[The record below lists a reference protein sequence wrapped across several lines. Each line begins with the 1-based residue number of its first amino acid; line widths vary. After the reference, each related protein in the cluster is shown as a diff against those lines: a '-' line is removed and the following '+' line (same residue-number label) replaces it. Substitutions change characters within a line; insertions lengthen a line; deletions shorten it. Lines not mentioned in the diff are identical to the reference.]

1 MTIEP
6 ALLAFALVVFASYLV
21 ETVVGFGSVVICVT
35 LGAQFLDI
43 REVVTLAVSTSLL
56 QTVYIV
62 ARHRAGIDRALLF
75 RRVLP
80 LMGLGTL
87 LGVVAFAG
95 AAGDALRI
103 AFGAMV
109 LVLAAREL
117 WLMRDAEA
125 AARRGPPPRAVTVA
139 AIFGAGVIHG
149 VFGTGGPL
157 LVYAIGR
164 EGLDKYRFRSTLAS
178 VWLALSLVLIG
189 GFALEGRYDASTGL
203 QLLVLLPAVPLGVAV
218 GEWLHHRVDER
229 RFKLATWALLFAAAV
244 ALIAR

>member
-6 ALLAFALVVFASYLV
+6 ALLAFGAVVFLSYAV

-43 REVVTLAVSTSLL
+43 RQVVTLAVTTSLL
-56 QTVYIV
+56 QTIYVV
-62 ARHRAGIDRALLF
+62 ARHRAGIDRTLLL

-80 LMGLGTL
+80 LMGVGTGI
-87 LGVVAFAG
+87 GVVAFSGAG
-95 AAGDALRI
+95 GDGLRV

-117 WLMRDAEA
+117 WLMRDAAA
-125 AARRGPPPRAVTVA
+125 AARRGPPPKAVSIA
-139 AIFGAGVIHG
+139 AIFGAGLIHG

-178 VWLALSLVLIG
+178 VWLALSLVLIT
-189 GFALEGRYDASTGL
+189 GFVVEGRYDAAMGQSL
-203 QLLVLLPAVPLGVAV
+203 VVLLPAVPLGVAV

-229 RFKLATWALLFAAAV
+229 RFKVATWALLLLAAL
-244 ALIAR
+244 ALVLR